1 MLKICKK
8 EGKIQMFRKYQSKL
22 EEGVLYIFCS
32 MISWVKHYRVEFS
45 ITTSVLQM
53 RKPDLGGFCLPLIP

>member
-1 MLKICKK
+1 M
-8 EGKIQMFRKYQSKL
+8 QMFRKYQSKL

-45 ITTSVLQM
+45 IATSVFTDEETSL
-53 RKPDLGGFCLPLIP
+53 RGV